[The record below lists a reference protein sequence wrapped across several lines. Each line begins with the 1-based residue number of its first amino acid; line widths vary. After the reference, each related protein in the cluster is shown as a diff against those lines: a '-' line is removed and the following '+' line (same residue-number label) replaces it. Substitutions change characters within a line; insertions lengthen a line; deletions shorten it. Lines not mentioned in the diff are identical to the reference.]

1 MPIYEYFC
9 QPCDGIFEAIRTM
22 RESSEP
28 SPCPEC
34 NGESQRIMPTSFMAF
49 TMRDGYPR
57 RIPDKGTFWHRG
69 VEVKDRPRGVRANEH
84 QELLKPRERRK
95 LSKGD
100 RVERKE
106 QKMSERQQLRK
117 VRRELSPRERRAMK
131 GKARGF

>member
-1 MPIYEYFC
+1 MPLYEYFC
-9 QPCDGIFEAIRTM
+9 EPCDGVFEAIRTM

-28 SPCPEC
+28 APCPEC
-34 NGESQRIMPTSFMAF
+34 NREAMRIMPTTFMAF

-57 RIPDKGTFWHRG
+57 RIPDKGKFWHRG
-69 VEVKDRPRGVRANEH
+69 KEVSSRPRAVRANEH

-100 RVERKE
+100 RIERKE
-106 QKMSERQQLRK
+106 MRMAERARI
-117 VRRELSPRERRAMK
+117 REVKRDLSPAQRRAMK

>member
-1 MPIYEYFC
+1 MPLYEYYC
-9 QPCDGIFEAIRTM
+9 EPCDGVFEAIRTM

-28 SPCPEC
+28 APCPEC
-34 NGESQRIMPTSFMAF
+34 NREGMRIMPTTFMAF

-57 RIPDKGTFWHRG
+57 RIPDKGKFWHRG
-69 VEVKDRPRGVRANEH
+69 VEVSSRPRGVRANEH

-100 RVERKE
+100 RIERKE
-106 QKMSERQQLRK
+106 MRMAERARI
-117 VRRELSPRERRAMK
+117 REVKKDLSPRQRRAMK